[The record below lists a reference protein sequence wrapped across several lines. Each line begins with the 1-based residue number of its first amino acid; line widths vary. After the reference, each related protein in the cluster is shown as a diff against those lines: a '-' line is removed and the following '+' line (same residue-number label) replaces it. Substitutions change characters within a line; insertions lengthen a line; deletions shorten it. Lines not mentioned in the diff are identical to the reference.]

1 MWKELRAKKLGVQF
15 LRQRPIGNYVVDF
28 YCHRLNLVIEI
39 DGVSHDGRIEED
51 IARQNELESKG
62 VQFLRFAD
70 VDVRYN
76 LDSVLREIKEFKNP
90 SPYRV
95 LLTEAVHFSLFADK
109 TLKVLQSSKCSLL
122 TL

>member
-1 MWKELRAKKLGVQF
+1 MQF